1 MKNTLLIQNTFNLR
15 ILICTAFFWALNS
28 FGQSEYYSTNGKN
41 RLTKVE
47 LENQIQ
53 ELKQKFSKITKQEMF
68 VDIKVKSTET
78 KKDSII
84 QTISFDVHD
93 GKSRGG
99 VNKSYID
106 KLEGKKFPDFDLKT
120 LLGDNFNSELL
131 NGKPTMINFWFTKC
145 APCIDEMPV
154 LNKIY
159 DQYKNDIN
167 FVAIT
172 YESEEKVSAF
182 LKKHPFKFK
191 HLVDAQSFTDA
202 LELKAY
208 PLNLFL
214 DANGV
219 LKYIE
224 NGIAYVMKEGEE
236 GMKIGDGKDIMTI
249 LEKLKK

>member
-1 MKNTLLIQNTFNLR
+1 MKKTLLIQNTVNLR
-15 ILICTAFFWALNS
+15 ILMCTTFLWALNS
-28 FGQSEYYSTNGKN
+28 FGQIEYYSTNGKN

-47 LENQIQ
+47 LENQKQ
-53 ELKQKFSKITKQEMF
+53 ELKQKFGKISKQEIF
-68 VDIKVKSTET
+68 VDIKIKNTET

-84 QTISFDVHD
+84 QTISFDIHD

-99 VNKSYID
+99 GNKGYLA
-106 KLEGKKFPDFDLKT
+106 KLIGEKFPDFELKT
-120 LLGDNFNSELL
+120 LLGEKFSASQL

-154 LNKIY
+154 LNTIY

-172 YESEEKVSAF
+172 YESKETVSAF
-182 LKKHPFKFK
+182 LKKYPFKFK
-191 HLVDAQSFTDA
+191 HLVDAQSFTDS

-219 LKYIE
+219 LQYIE

-236 GMKIGDGKDIMTI
+236 GMKMGDGKDILAI
-249 LEKLKK
+249 LEKLKQ